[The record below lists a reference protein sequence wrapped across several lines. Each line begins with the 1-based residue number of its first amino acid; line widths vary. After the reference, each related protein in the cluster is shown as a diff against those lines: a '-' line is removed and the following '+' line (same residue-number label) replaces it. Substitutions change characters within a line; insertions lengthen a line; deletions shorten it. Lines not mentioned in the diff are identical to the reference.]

1 MHPFRFAAGPVGGW
15 GGARG
20 QTASRFQIAL
30 KKCFSRLVLLLIRR
44 VSREFLHPEL
54 RQTAS
59 RLGAGRLPIFVM
71 CRALLGPKLND

>member
-1 MHPFRFAAGPVGGW
+1 
-15 GGARG
+15 
-20 QTASRFQIAL
+20 
-30 KKCFSRLVLLLIRR
+30 LLLIRR
-44 VSREFLHPEL
+44 VCREFLHPEL